1 MALITTT
8 LIPETAA
15 DVSGTGAIPC
25 DLIEVRLD
33 GLPGNE
39 IQAAIRA
46 AERPVVAACRRQE
59 DGGRR
64 PLSETERAE
73 RLRQAIEAGAD
84 LVDIEQDA
92 AFLEELTR
100 VALTHNA
107 HVIVSHHD
115 LDRAPDL
122 HEGLTLLE
130 EMTRRADIVKL
141 ATGARGPEDVERLF
155 ELALRAPTLGTP
167 FTIMAVGDS
176 ALRAAAGPLGM
187 AMVYTAP
194 GRASVPGQLPAHL
207 QNILPR
213 SPPPPEGFRDYVL
226 IGHPVGH
233 SLSPAMQNAAF
244 THLGH
249 PGRYRLVDLAP
260 EDLEAGFAGL
270 KALGVAGGNVTS
282 PHKGTLHDL
291 CDELR
296 PRAKEARAVN
306 SFKVTEDGQV
316 LGDNTDGL
324 GVVQALDARG
334 ERLSG
339 RRVVVVGAGGTA
351 RAASHA
357 LAKAGAEVCVCNRT
371 AKKAKTLASELGAKQ
386 IPFEDTALAEAL
398 PEDAILFNA
407 TPVDL
412 PIEDDVL
419 SRIMVFDATYGPEA
433 ARLAR
438 RAELAGTRAL
448 DGLDLLVHQGD
459 LALRFWLD
467 LAADEELL
475 GVMSTAARTGA
486 LEQRYRAEGP

>member
-1 MALITTT
+1 MALNTTT

-33 GLPGNE
+33 GLPDDE
-39 IQAAIRA
+39 IETAIQA
-46 AERPVVAACRRQE
+46 AERPVVAACRREE
-59 DGGRR
+59 DGGVR

-73 RLRQAIEAGAD
+73 RLRLAIEAGAD
-84 LVDIEQDA
+84 LVDLEEDA
-92 AFLEELTR
+92 AFREELTR
-100 VALTHNA
+100 LALTSNA

-115 LDRAPDL
+115 LEQAPDL
-122 HEGLTLLE
+122 HSGLRLLE
-130 EMTRRADIVKL
+130 GMSHRADIIKL
-141 ATGARGPEDVERLF
+141 ATVTQGPEDVEALF
-155 ELALRAPTLGTP
+155 ELALQAPTLGTP
-167 FTIMAVGDS
+167 FTIMAIGDS

-187 AMVYTAP
+187 ALVYTSP

-207 QNILPR
+207 QNHLPR
-213 SPPPPEGFRDYVL
+213 SPPAPEGFRDYVL
-226 IGHPVGH
+226 LGHPVGH

-244 THLGH
+244 SHLGH
-249 PGRYRLVDLAP
+249 PARYRLVDLAP
-260 EDLEAGFAGL
+260 DQLQAGFEGL

-282 PHKGTLHDL
+282 PHKGGVHDL

-296 PRAKEARAVN
+296 PRARDARAVN
-306 SFKVTEDGQV
+306 SFKVTDDGKV

-324 GVVQALDARG
+324 GVVHALDARG
-334 ERLSG
+334 EALTG

-351 RAASHA
+351 RAAGHA
-357 LAKAGAEVCVCNRT
+357 LTQAGAEVCVCNRT
-371 AKKAKTLASELGAKQ
+371 AKKAEALAQELGAEQ
-386 IPFEDTALAEAL
+386 IAFDEAGFGKAL
-398 PEDAILFNA
+398 PEDAVLFNA

-412 PIEDDVL
+412 PIDDDIL
-419 SRIMVFDATYGPEA
+419 SRIVVFDATYGPEA

-467 LAADEELL
+467 LAADEALL

-486 LEQRYRAEGP
+486 LERRYRRRGP

>member
-33 GLPGNE
+33 GLPEDE
-39 IQAAIRA
+39 IEAAVHA
-46 AERPVVAACRRQE
+46 AERPVVAACRREE
-59 DGGRR
+59 DGGVR

-73 RLRQAIEAGAD
+73 RLRHAIEAGAD
-84 LVDIEQDA
+84 LVDIEHDA
-92 AFLEELTR
+92 AFREELTR
-100 VALTHNA
+100 LALTSNA

-115 LDRAPDL
+115 LEQAPDL
-122 HEGLTLLE
+122 HVGLRLLE
-130 EMTRRADIVKL
+130 EMNHRADILKL
-141 ATGARGPEDVERLF
+141 ATATQGPEDVEALF
-155 ELALRAPTLGTP
+155 ELALQAPTLGTP

-187 AMVYTAP
+187 ALVYTAP
-194 GRASVPGQLPAHL
+194 GRASVPGQLPARL
-207 QNILPR
+207 QNHLPR

-226 IGHPVGH
+226 LGHPVGH

-244 THLGH
+244 AHLGH

-260 EDLEAGFAGL
+260 EDVEAGFRGL

-282 PHKGTLHDL
+282 PHKGAIHDL

-296 PRAKEARAVN
+296 PRAREARAVN
-306 SFKVTEDGQV
+306 SFKVTDDGRV

-324 GVVQALDARG
+324 GVVHALDARG
-334 ERLSG
+334 EALPG

-357 LAKAGAEVCVCNRT
+357 LTQAGAEICVCNRT
-371 AKKAKTLASELGAKQ
+371 AKKVE
-386 IPFEDTALAEAL
+386 ALAQDLGVEQVPFDEDALAKAL

-419 SRIMVFDATYGPEA
+419 SRIVVFDATYGPEA

-467 LAADEELL
+467 LAADERLL

-486 LEQRYRAEGP
+486 LEQRYRRRGP